1 MRIAVISG
9 REAMFDFLNGFT
21 SHMSFLNWL
30 PSLHG
35 WSMPAD
41 VLSISAVFSGAGT
54 VVLSKFT
61 SNVGFITMP
70 INYCAL
76 FGGALASNW
85 LLSGVHLPIDPDFQ
99 APMVFA
105 VGGMMVM
112 ALSLMMLMR
121 EE

>member
-1 MRIAVISG
+1 MISG
-9 REAMFDFLNGFT
+9 REAMFDFLDGLT
-21 SHMSFLNWL
+21 GHLSFLHWL

-35 WSMPAD
+35 WALPPEA
-41 VLSISAVFSGAGT
+41 LSISAVFSGAGA

-76 FGGALASNW
+76 FFGALASNY

-99 APMVFA
+99 APMVLA
-105 VGGMMVM
+105 VGGMMVT
-112 ALSLMMLMR
+112 ALSLMMFMK